1 MSSATK
7 RIETSHLDVSE
18 SVEISFDWNHP
29 QHWFK
34 RKVWR
39 RLASAVPDSS
49 YTEASQIFPLQ
60 RDTSKKTIARCVRQ
74 FSDEDYSRTDGV
86 YVLECFRNP
95 VTPGSALA
103 NQVSCNSLSRYYDLG
118 NPRRVLYVGV
128 SENVP
133 RRINQ
138 HLNDPGDKGANF
150 TAIYR
155 PVRLLQVGWFR
166 NYTRA
171 ERAEKLTA
179 KFLEMRFPSDYVA
192 QPG

>member
-1 MSSATK
+1 MSATTK
-7 RIETSHLDVSE
+7 RIETPSPEVPEPVKVSL
-18 SVEISFDWNHP
+18 DWNHP

-49 YTEASQIFPLQ
+49 YTETSQIFPLQ
-60 RDTSKKTIARCVRQ
+60 RDTSKKTIARCVRR
-74 FSDEDYSRTDGV
+74 FSDGDYSRTDGV

-95 VTPGSALA
+95 VPQGLALA

-155 PVRLLQVGWFR
+155 PVRLLQVGWFS

-171 ERAEKLTA
+171 ERAEQLTA
-179 KFLEMRFPSDYVA
+179 KILEMCFPRDYVA

>member
-1 MSSATK
+1 MSAATK
-7 RIETSHLDVSE
+7 RIETPRLEAPEPVEVS
-18 SVEISFDWNHP
+18 IDWNHP
-29 QHWFK
+29 HHWFK

-49 YTEASQIFPLQ
+49 YTDTSQVFPLQ

-74 FSDEDYSRTDGV
+74 FSDGDYSRTDGV

-95 VTPGSALA
+95 VPPGSALA
-103 NQVSCNSLSRYYDLG
+103 NQVSYNSLSRYHDLG
-118 NPRRVLYVGV
+118 EPKRVLYVGV

-133 RRINQ
+133 RRIHQ
-138 HLNDPGDKGANF
+138 HLNDPGGQGANF

-155 PVRLLQVGWFR
+155 PVRLLQVGWFK

-171 ERAEKLTA
+171 ERAEQLTA